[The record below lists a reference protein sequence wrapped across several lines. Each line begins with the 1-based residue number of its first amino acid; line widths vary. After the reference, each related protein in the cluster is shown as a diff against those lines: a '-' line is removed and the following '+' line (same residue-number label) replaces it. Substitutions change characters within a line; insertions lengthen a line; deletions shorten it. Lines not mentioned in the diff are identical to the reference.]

1 MQFEFQ
7 DKVNPVSYCVSLSSK
22 MQVLGDDSVDQILRS
37 QYIIDEFDHEKL
49 KVVAKE
55 LCDPTKL
62 NIMLR
67 SKAFEEETD
76 QVEEWYQ
83 TKYKVEDFSAELLER
98 MKNPKLAP

>member
-1 MQFEFQ
+1 M
-7 DKVNPVSYCVSLSSK
+7 VS
-22 MQVLGDDSVDQILRS
+22 D
-37 QYIIDEFDHEKL
+37 
-49 KVVAKE
+49 E

-83 TKYKVEDFSAELLER
+83 TKYKVEDFSAELLEK
-98 MKNPKLAP
+98 M